1 MNSYWARR
9 ILRHFT
15 LLISAV
21 ILVWIVYTATPPP
34 DLRHRLSLSTAY
46 VALIFLGITLALGPW
61 KYLTRKP
68 NPISFDLRRDFGI
81 WAGIL
86 ALVHTG
92 IGLTVHLRGRM
103 WMYFFKR
110 LHPLAIQ
117 NSEFGAANYIGAVS
131 ALLFVLLLVI
141 SNDLS
146 LRSLGTR
153 RWKSLQRWTY
163 VAAILAVAH
172 GVLFQLVEK
181 RHLPWVIAYAAI
193 IAIAASIQLAVFFRR
208 RTEDRS
214 RIRDTNSSVSQ

>member
-1 MNSYWARR
+1 MTSYWARR
-9 ILRHFT
+9 IRRQLA
-15 LLISAV
+15 LSISAAV
-21 ILVWIVYTATPPP
+21 IVWIGYAAAPPP
-34 DLRHRLSLSTAY
+34 DLRHRLSLATAY
-46 VALIFLGITLALGPW
+46 AALIFLGATLALGPW
-61 KYLTRKP
+61 KLLTRKP
-68 NPISFDLRRDFGI
+68 TPTSFDLRRDLGI
-81 WAGIL
+81 WSGIL
-86 ALVHTG
+86 AIIHTA

-117 NSEFGAANYIGAVS
+117 NTQFGAANYIGLLS

-163 VAAILAVAH
+163 AAAILAVAH

-181 RHLPWVIAYAAI
+181 RHLTWVLVFAAI
-193 IAIAASIQLAVFFRR
+193 IVITAAIQFVGIFRCR
-208 RTEDRS
+208 AENQS
-214 RIRDTNSSVSQ
+214 ENL

>member
-21 ILVWIVYTATPPP
+21 IFVWIVYTATPPP

-117 NSEFGAANYIGAVS
+117 NTEFGAANYIGAVS

-163 VAAILAVAH
+163 AAAILAVAH

-181 RHLPWVIAYAAI
+181 RHISWVVVFALI
-193 IAIAASIQLAVFFRR
+193 IAITSAIQFAGYLLRR
-208 RTEDRS
+208 RLRP
-214 RIRDTNSSVSQ
+214 

>member
-21 ILVWIVYTATPPP
+21 ILVWVVYSATPPP

-46 VALIFLGITLALGPW
+46 VALIFLGITLVLGPW

-81 WAGIL
+81 WSGIL

-117 NSEFGAANYIGAVS
+117 NTKFGAANYIGLLS
-131 ALLFVLLLVI
+131 ALLFVLLLAI

-146 LRSLGTR
+146 LRSFGTR

-163 VAAILAVAH
+163 AAAILAVAH

-181 RHLPWVIAYAAI
+181 RHISWVVVFALI
-193 IAIAASIQLAVFFRR
+193 IAITSAFQFAGYLLRR
-208 RTEDRS
+208 RLRP
-214 RIRDTNSSVSQ
+214 